1 MNFTPL
7 WTAALNAF
15 SNFIIVDEHCRI
27 AYMNKP
33 YTEILNVQLED
44 VIGKPIQSVI
54 PTTKL
59 PEVMASGKAHIGALM
74 TLYDHKTGK
83 DISFVC
89 NRIPLIEDGEVIGGV
104 AISTFNEV
112 GEIYNLYSEVEK
124 LQQQNELYQQ
134 TIEQLRKQTNP
145 LDYIIGTSQAIQ
157 QIKSTIAIFANSGLS
172 ILLTGETGVGK
183 EVFANALHQL
193 SSRSTS
199 NLSRSTVRLFQR
211 IFLKSELFRLTKAAL
226 FTGAKKG
233 GKIGK
238 FELADG
244 GTLLLDEIGEMPLPL
259 QSKLLRVLQEK
270 EVERIGGVTPIKVDV
285 RLICST
291 NQNLTQLIQDGRFRA
306 DLYYRINTIELAIPP
321 LRDRLDDIPDLCNF
335 FVQKFN
341 RENSSYTQGVEQEVL
356 ALMQQYTWPGN
367 VRELEHVIERLCF
380 LNPHS
385 TIGIASCDFLM
396 NKLSGDHTLSRPT
409 AAFFFPSGTAQ
420 QPQKIDLIRQTL
432 RQTDGNKGKSARIL
446 GIDRTVLYRKLKKY
460 HID

>member
-1 MNFTPL
+1 M
-7 WTAALNAF
+7 
-15 SNFIIVDEHCRI
+15 
-27 AYMNKP
+27 
-33 YTEILNVQLED
+33 
-44 VIGKPIQSVI
+44 
-54 PTTKL
+54 
-59 PEVMASGKAHIGALM
+59 
-74 TLYDHKTGK
+74 
-83 DISFVC
+83 
-89 NRIPLIEDGEVIGGV
+89 
-104 AISTFNEV
+104 
-112 GEIYNLYSEVEK
+112 
-124 LQQQNELYQQ
+124 QQQNELYQQ

-199 NLSRSTVRLFQR
+199 NFVKINCAAIPKDLLE
-211 IFLKSELFRLTKAAL
+211 SELFGYEGGA

-270 EVERIGGVTPIKVDV
+270 EVERIGGVIPIKVDV

-341 RENSSYTQGVEQEVL
+341 RENGSYTQGVEQEVL

-396 NKLSGDHTLSRPT
+396 NKLSGDHTLSRPA
-409 AAFFFPSGTAQ
+409 AAFSSLQEQRSSAE
-420 QPQKIDLIRQTL
+420 IDLIRQTL
-432 RQTDGNKGKSARIL
+432 RQTGGNKAKAARIL

>member
-44 VIGKPIQSVI
+44 VIGKPIKSVI

-124 LQQQNELYQQ
+124 MQQQNELYQQ

-199 NLSRSTVRLFQR
+199 NFVKINCAAIPKDLLE
-211 IFLKSELFRLTKAAL
+211 SELFGFTDSLFDAVDRTYLSTQSHFTCHAGVAL
-226 FTGAKKG
+226 HLRIHVAGQDGADDRQV
-233 GKIGK
+233 
-238 FELADG
+238 DG
-244 GTLLLDEIGEMPLPL
+244 RVVDLSPPAILRKTSFCASLNPTRFSNTARSMFI
-259 QSKLLRVLQEK
+259 LLRSKPVA
-270 EVERIGGVTPIKVDV
+270 ER
-285 RLICST
+285 
-291 NQNLTQLIQDGRFRA
+291 
-306 DLYYRINTIELAIPP
+306 
-321 LRDRLDDIPDLCNF
+321 
-335 FVQKFN
+335 
-341 RENSSYTQGVEQEVL
+341 
-356 ALMQQYTWPGN
+356 
-367 VRELEHVIERLCF
+367 
-380 LNPHS
+380 
-385 TIGIASCDFLM
+385 
-396 NKLSGDHTLSRPT
+396 
-409 AAFFFPSGTAQ
+409 
-420 QPQKIDLIRQTL
+420 
-432 RQTDGNKGKSARIL
+432 
-446 GIDRTVLYRKLKKY
+446 
-460 HID
+460 

>member
-44 VIGKPIQSVI
+44 VIGKPIKSVI

-124 LQQQNELYQQ
+124 MQQQNELYQQ

-183 EVFANALHQL
+183 EVFAPTHCI
-193 SSRSTS
+193 SSAAGAPVT
-199 NLSRSTVRLFQR
+199 LSRSTVRLFQR
-211 IFLKSELFRLTKAAL
+211 IFLNPSFSATKAAL
-226 FTGAKKG
+226 LPVPKRAAKS
-233 GKIGK
+233 
-238 FELADG
+238 A
-244 GTLLLDEIGEMPLPL
+244 
-259 QSKLLRVLQEK
+259 
-270 EVERIGGVTPIKVDV
+270 
-285 RLICST
+285 
-291 NQNLTQLIQDGRFRA
+291 
-306 DLYYRINTIELAIPP
+306 
-321 LRDRLDDIPDLCNF
+321 
-335 FVQKFN
+335 
-341 RENSSYTQGVEQEVL
+341 NSNWL
-356 ALMQQYTWPGN
+356 
-367 VRELEHVIERLCF
+367 
-380 LNPHS
+380 
-385 TIGIASCDFLM
+385 
-396 NKLSGDHTLSRPT
+396 T
-409 AAFFFPSGTAQ
+409 AA
-420 QPQKIDLIRQTL
+420 
-432 RQTDGNKGKSARIL
+432 
-446 GIDRTVLYRKLKKY
+446 
-460 HID
+460 HCC

>member
-44 VIGKPIQSVI
+44 VIGKPIKSVI

-124 LQQQNELYQQ
+124 MQQQNELYQQ

-199 NLSRSTVRLFQR
+199 NFVKINCAAIQKDLLE
-211 IFLKSELFRLTKAAL
+211 SELFGYEGGA

-270 EVERIGGVTPIKVDV
+270 EVERIGGVTPSKWM
-285 RLICST
+285 SASSAAT
-291 NQNLTQLIQDGRFRA
+291 NQNPTSRLIQDGRLPRSIPG
-306 DLYYRINTIELAIPP
+306 LSHINTIEPAIPP
-321 LRDRLDDIPDLCNF
+321 LRDRLWMTFPTSAL

-341 RENSSYTQGVEQEVL
+341 RRKRQRYTQGVEQEVL
-356 ALMQQYTWPGN
+356 AL
-367 VRELEHVIERLCF
+367 
-380 LNPHS
+380 
-385 TIGIASCDFLM
+385 D
-396 NKLSGDHTLSRPT
+396 
-409 AAFFFPSGTAQ
+409 AATHHGGQCP
-420 QPQKIDLIRQTL
+420 
-432 RQTDGNKGKSARIL
+432 
-446 GIDRTVLYRKLKKY
+446 
-460 HID
+460 